1 MKVNIRSRSWKSFKE
16 VVDQRP
22 EVDAEEGMGSMDN
35 DQNIDVGEKLVIN
48 IIKEDGENRK
58 KKKMIH
64 RGVERYQRLCRRRD
78 VVSREWL
85 EDITELTGQ
94 RHQRERQKM
103 AAYIGEELCQRVV
116 QKIRYLLSMTRGWSL
131 M

>member
-1 MKVNIRSRSWKSFKE
+1 
-16 VVDQRP
+16 
-22 EVDAEEGMGSMDN
+22 MDN

-78 VVSREWL
+78 VVSRE
-85 EDITELTGQ
+85 
-94 RHQRERQKM
+94 
-103 AAYIGEELCQRVV
+103 
-116 QKIRYLLSMTRGWSL
+116 
-131 M
+131 